1 MSTTG
6 SSMLPSFFK
15 PRAIAI
21 GVNFR
26 GVISVLFAIY
36 GNEAVSIISMRPA
49 SKKER
54 ETL

>member
-1 MSTTG
+1 
-6 SSMLPSFFK
+6 
-15 PRAIAI
+15 
-21 GVNFR
+21 
-26 GVISVLFAIY
+26 VLFAIY